1 MVDQQVDWISVPPG
15 QELATKLNESI
26 RRHEQR
32 SFRLEEIQ
40 EIDQGPRNQ
49 VSLILLYEK

>member
-15 QELATKLNESI
+15 QELATKVNESI

-32 SFRLEEIQ
+32 NFRLEKIQ